1 MRGIIIGDLLGS
13 SPHPNLAAAQAAAP
27 LAPSA
32 ITPLSVATATAL
44 LRNVSYAYALR
55 HAVRTD
61 PLLQAEPHLAA
72 GLAQPEQ
79 RISRTDWLPPIWASL
94 SGWAFGSL
102 GDVEDEA
109 EAIAAA
115 THSHPETLRAARATA
130 ACVLLLRSGA
140 SPKDVR
146 HYLEGVG
153 YRTASLL
160 ERVGQIMGTTA
171 PPTLDAAPLLPL
183 ATQIVLSQPS
193 FAAALDAALAAAPA
207 PSPLRAS
214 LAGLVGAL
222 AEARGLALPD
232 PALALFAHAADPAT
246 QTCVQLFA
254 EQYQPT

>member
-55 HAVRTD
+55 HAAHTD
-61 PLLQAEPHLAA
+61 PLLQAEPYLAA

-94 SGWAFGSL
+94 SGWAFRSL

-183 ATQIVLSQPS
+183 ATQIVLNQPS
-193 FAAALDAALAAAPA
+193 FAAALDAALAAAPT
-207 PSPLRAS
+207 PSSLRAS

-232 PALALFAHAADPAT
+232 AALALFAHAADPAT